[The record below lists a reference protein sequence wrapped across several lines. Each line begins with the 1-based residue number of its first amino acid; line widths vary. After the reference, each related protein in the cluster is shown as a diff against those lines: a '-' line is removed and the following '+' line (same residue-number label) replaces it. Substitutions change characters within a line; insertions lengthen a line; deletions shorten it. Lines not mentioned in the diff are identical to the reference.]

1 MRAPFPMALS
11 CVSWLRANHA
21 CQIDSCMLGGGL
33 SVTNARHRMA
43 TTILPAVMDLT
54 EAVTTINS
62 IEPHPGGGRTDTCW
76 FCLVLDTKFFM
87 L

>member
-33 SVTNARHRMA
+33 SMMNAGHRMVA
-43 TTILPAVMDLT
+43 TILPAVMDLT
-54 EAVTTINS
+54 EAVTTIYS
-62 IEPHPGGGRTDTCW
+62 IEPHPQGGAHRYM
-76 FCLVLDTKFFM
+76 LVLSSS
-87 L
+87 